1 MNDRAVT
8 GSQFKPPKTAGW
20 GELHLAEDPAV
31 EFLESLGYA
40 YVAPETLEG
49 ERASFKETILT
60 DRFAAAVQRLN
71 PWLSATNVAAAVKAV
86 TQVPAASLA
95 EANRKIYTSLTYGI
109 ALEQDRGDGRK
120 SHTVR
125 FLDFDRPDRNE
136 RIVTRQYRV
145 LGSKKHVIPDVVVFV
160 NGLPL
165 AVIECKSPTIGDAWK
180 AEAVKQLRR
189 YQEADTTWKDQ
200 GAPKLF
206 EAAQILVGTCGE
218 RAVYGT
224 VGTPARFFLEWKEPY
239 PLSVKRLG
247 EKLGRKPTPQDILLY
262 GLLEPR
268 NLLDIVRNFVVFEVD
283 GGRTV
288 RKLTRYKQFIAVN
301 EAMRWIRTARKP
313 SERGGIVW
321 HTQGSGKSLTMLW
334 LALKLRRDE
343 AQQQPTVVI
352 VTDRTKLDRQIAG
365 VFTACGFPNP
375 ERAESVKDLRRI
387 LEHPTGKTV
396 MTTIQKFQEITG
408 AAGPGR
414 RAAVHPTLSA
424 ATNIFVMVDEAHRT
438 QYRSLAAN
446 MRQALPNACFLGFTG
461 TPIDKKDRSTL
472 RTFGPYIDTY
482 TIEQAVQDKATVPIF
497 YESRLPDL
505 QIIGKTLDQVFE
517 HVFADRTAD
526 ERAAI
531 KQRFATEQAIAG
543 APRRIETICLD
554 LIDHFTKFIAPNRF
568 KAQVV
573 ATSRDAAVTYQEM
586 LDRLNG
592 PESGVV
598 MSAGHN
604 DEARLADWHRSKDE
618 HEQMIDRFKDRND
631 PLSILVVCDMLLT
644 GFDAPV
650 EQVMYL
656 DQPLKEH
663 GLLQAIARVNR
674 PLGDEKTYGLVVD
687 YWGVSAKLQDALAIF
702 STTDVQ
708 GALTP
713 NVDELPR
720 LQSRHAAAMKFFQ
733 PVADTNDLDACVRVL
748 EPEDVR
754 AAFDLAFRRFS
765 QSMDMLLPDQRALTY
780 HADLRWLGKIRGTAR
795 ARYRD
800 DRLDLSGCGEK
811 VRKLIA
817 DAVVADGI
825 ELLVREVQLF
835 SQEFDEKVEALA
847 TDDAK
852 ASEMEHAIRHEINV
866 RVEENPVFY
875 QSLRERLEEIIEQR
889 RQERMDAAEQLKLLN
904 DLRDDLKGEQSQAE
918 EMELDARGFAIYG
931 LLEKQR
937 PRKVKDRTATYD
949 AANRDLASLLDEEVT
964 PFTDLVDWQQKDD
977 VQRQMRS
984 RIKRQLRAGGIE
996 DDAVES
1002 LATDIVDLAKVRTD
1016 R

>member
-1 MNDRAVT
+1 MSPETT
-8 GSQFKPPKTAGW
+8 GW
-20 GELHLAEDPAV
+20 DELHLAETPAV
-31 EFLESLGYA
+31 EMLQSRGYIYISPEDLERERTSLKEPIVTTRLA
-40 YVAPETLEG
+40 ATL
-49 ERASFKETILT
+49 K
-60 DRFAAAVQRLN
+60 RLN
-71 PWLSATNVAAAVKAV
+71 PWISDTNLARAVKVA
-86 TQVPAASLA
+86 TQLPAASLA
-95 EANRKIYTSLTYGI
+95 EANETLYTSLTYGI

-125 FLDFDRPDRNE
+125 FIDFDKANRNE
-136 RIVTRQYRV
+136 WLGTRQYKV
-145 LGSKKHVIPDVVVFV
+145 LGSKKHVIPDIVVLV

-165 AVIECKSPTIGDAWK
+165 AIIECKSPTIGDTWK
-180 AEAVKQLRR
+180 SEAVKQLHR
-189 YQEADTTWKDQ
+189 YQEAGTRWKDQ

-206 EAAQILVGTCGE
+206 ETAQILVATCGE

-224 VGTPARFFLEWKEPY
+224 VGTPERFFLEWKEPY
-239 PLSVKRLG
+239 PLTVKQLG
-247 EKLGRKPTPQDILLY
+247 EKLGRTPTPQDILLY

-301 EAMRWIRTARKP
+301 EAMRRIRTARKP
-313 SERGGIVW
+313 SMRGGIVW
-321 HTQGSGKSLTMLW
+321 HTQGSGKILTMLW

-343 AQQQPTVVI
+343 SQQQPTVII

-375 ERAESVKDLRRI
+375 ERADSVRDLRRI
-387 LEHPTGKTV
+387 LAHPTGKTV

-408 AAGPGR
+408 ADSATR
-414 RAAVHPTLSA
+414 RAAVHPTLSEA
-424 ATNIFVMVDEAHRT
+424 ANIFVMVDEAHRT

-461 TPIDKKDRSTL
+461 TPVDKKDRSTL

-482 TIEQAVQDKATVPIF
+482 TIEQAVQDGATVPIF
-497 YESRLPDL
+497 YESRLPEL
-505 QIIGKTLDQVFE
+505 HIIGQTIDQVFDR
-517 HVFADRTAD
+517 VFADRTED
-526 ERAAI
+526 ERAVI

-543 APRRIETICLD
+543 APRRIEVVCLD
-554 LIDHFTKFIAPNRF
+554 LIDHFTRFISPNGF

-573 ATSRDAAVTYQEM
+573 ATSRHAAVTYEET
-586 LDRLNG
+586 LDRLNA
-592 PESGVV
+592 PESAVI

-604 DEARLADWHRSKDE
+604 DEARLARWHLRKDE
-618 HEQMIDRFKDRND
+618 QDRLIERFKDRD
-631 PLSILVVCDMLLT
+631 DSLAILVVCDMLLT

-656 DQPLKEH
+656 DAPLKEH
-663 GLLQAIARVNR
+663 TLLQAIARVNR
-674 PLGDEKTYGLVVD
+674 PHGEEKTYGLVVD

-702 STTDVQ
+702 STTDIQ

-713 NVDELPR
+713 SVDELPR
-720 LQSRHAAAMKFFQ
+720 LQSRHAAAMRFFRS
-733 PVADTNDLDACVRVL
+733 VADPNDLNACVQML

-765 QSMDMLLPDQRALTY
+765 QSMDMLLPDRRALAY
-780 HADLRWLGKIRGTAR
+780 HADLRWLGKIRGAAR

-817 DAVVADGI
+817 DAVAADGVQI
-825 ELLVREVQLF
+825 LVKEVQLF
-835 SQEFDEKVEALA
+835 SPEFEEKVEALR

-852 ASEMEHAIRHEINV
+852 ASEMEHAIRHEISV
-866 RVEENPVFY
+866 RLEENPAFY
-875 QSLRERLEEIIEQR
+875 QSLRERLEAIIEER
-889 RQERMDAAEQLKLLN
+889 RQERLDAARQLSLLN
-904 DLRDDLKGEQSQAE
+904 SLREELRGEQTRAQDIG
-918 EMELDARGFAIYG
+918 LDARGFAIYG
-931 LLEKQR
+931 LLERQR
-937 PRKVKDRTATYD
+937 PMPVREEAASYNV
-949 AANRDLASLLDEEVT
+949 ANRDLASLIDEEVA
-964 PFTDLVDWQQKDD
+964 PFTDLVDWWQKDD
-977 VQRQMRS
+977 LQRQMRS
-984 RIKRQLRAGGIE
+984 RIKRQLRASGVE
-996 DDAVES
+996 ADAVES
-1002 LATDIVDLAKVRTD
+1002 LAADIVDLAKVRTD